1 MYDKVKIYA
10 DCSVVGGG
18 LLGIANYLSDGKEVA
33 DIATGETGVVG
44 HADGMRVSVGVGGV
58 HIVGSLP
65 KFLYGSN
72 VWAIDR
78 NDTKDAI
85 SKLEDTLHIPLQD
98 AKVTGLEFA
107 QTFLMDRE
115 VVEYLPRLGTMPRMQ
130 RIQATPQSLYYKGNG
145 KHSPKVL
152 SFYDKEAE
160 AKATG
165 QDISTWVHEYG
176 CGLLRYELRFNGRL
190 SHQLKEADVCVSML
204 AQEEFYSKMVELYKQ
219 NYFSIVKQNNME
231 TIVTSEI
238 KKVSDAWDVW
248 VARMMQQADTAQADE
263 FMAELRRA
271 NVFKN
276 KSDYTRLR
284 KKMDNVIKK
293 ANVCVSDDLVK
304 ELDRNVEQCH
314 LL

>member
-1 MYDKVKIYA
+1 MHRQFEVSGDRIMAMGEQISENGELKSE
-10 DCSVVGGG
+10 DCKWGIVP
-18 LLGIANYLSDGKEVA
+18 LLRFAHYETVDIASQEVA
-33 DIATGETGVVG
+33 RCDNKPEGKHLRQMG
-44 HADGMRVSVGVGGV
+44 
-58 HIVGSLP
+58 
-65 KFLYGSN
+65 
-72 VWAIDR
+72 
-78 NDTKDAI
+78 
-85 SKLEDTLHIPLQD
+85 
-98 AKVTGLEFA
+98 KVTGLEFA

-130 RIQATPQSLYYKGNG
+130 RIQATQQSLYYRGNG

-176 CGLLRYELRFNGRL
+176 RGLLRYEMRLNGRL
-190 SHQLKEADVCVSML
+190 PHQLKEAEVCVSML
-204 AQEEFYSKMVELYKQ
+204 AQDGFYAKMVELYKQ
-219 NYFSIVKQNNME
+219 NYFSIIKQNNME

-276 KSDYTRLR
+276 KSGYTRLR
-284 KKMDNVIKK
+284 KKMDGVIKK
-293 ANVCVSDDLVK
+293 ANVCVSDKLV
-304 ELDRNVEQCH
+304 VE
-314 LL
+314 